1 MEEKGFSDF
10 IAQTFKRAV
19 PKFNPGMAMGELGSY
34 LWNRLPDQADRF
46 TRPGLRNKINSAVG
60 TGMVEIAN
68 AGTDALLQAA
78 LAAGAV
84 ATAPETG
91 GLSIVG
97 HPLVSYA
104 ANIAK
109 DALMS
114 QYVEPNLYDLAD
126 NGINLGGRIP
136 SPPGYQGSSLQ
147 RGVNTADKKVTDI
160 AQFIQQHHPKNQALE
175 QVKKGTRVIKKLVN

>member
-1 MEEKGFSDF
+1 MEEKGFSNF

-68 AGTDALLQAA
+68 AGTDAMLQSA
-78 LAAGAV
+78 LAGLSLAA
-84 ATAPETG
+84 APETFG
-91 GLSIVG
+91 GSVLA
-97 HPLVSYA
+97 HPATAYV
-104 ANIAK
+104 ANIVK

-147 RGVNTADKKVTDI
+147 TGVNAADKKVTDV

-175 QVKKGTRVIKKLVN
+175 QVKKGTRVVKKLVK